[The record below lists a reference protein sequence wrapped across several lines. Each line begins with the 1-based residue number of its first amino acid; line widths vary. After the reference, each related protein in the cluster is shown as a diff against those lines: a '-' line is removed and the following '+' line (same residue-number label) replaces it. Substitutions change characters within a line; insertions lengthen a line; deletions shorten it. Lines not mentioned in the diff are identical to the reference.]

1 MRRLRKQAWRS
12 LLPSLVLAAAG
23 LSGCS
28 LLPSPVE
35 PMPAPEPVE
44 PAPEPVIVAPP
55 PAAKPTAR
63 VTIPEPAP
71 LPPLAIVLTS
81 GQAAYAD
88 VAEALAQQFENH
100 KIYDLSERGR
110 PPVTVLR
117 TINDSDS
124 GIVVAIGLRAA
135 KSSVAMS
142 NKPVVFSQVFN
153 YQDHGLLNENTR
165 GVASVPPLD
174 AQLAAWKEVD
184 PTLAR
189 IGAIIGEGHEDLIAE
204 AEVAAARHGVELL
217 VHVTRSD
224 QETLYFFKRMILDI
238 DGFWLF
244 PDNRVLSGRALQQI
258 MEDAQRQHVP
268 VLVPSE
274 SMLQMGAS
282 ISISS
287 VASDIAATISR
298 VIRQI
303 QAGDIESVPPITPLS
318 AIRVLTN
325 DAFKVVDH

>member
-12 LLPSLVLAAAG
+12 LLPALVLAAVG

-28 LLPSPVE
+28 FLSPPVE
-35 PMPAPEPVE
+35 PAPPPEPVE
-44 PAPEPVIVAPP
+44 PAPEPVIVVPP
-55 PAAKPTAR
+55 PATKPKAK
-63 VTIPEPAP
+63 VKIPEAAP

-81 GQAAYAD
+81 SQAAYAD
-88 VAEALAQQFENH
+88 VANALAQQFENH
-100 KIYDLSERGR
+100 EIYDLSDRGR

-117 TINDSDS
+117 MINDSDS

-153 YQDHGLLNENTR
+153 YQDHGLLNENSR
-165 GVASVPPLD
+165 GVAAVPPLD

-184 PTLAR
+184 PTLSR
-189 IGAIIGEGHEDLIAE
+189 IGAIIGEGHDELITE
-204 AEVAAARHGVELL
+204 AEIAAARHGVELI
-217 VHVTRSD
+217 VHVTHSD

-258 MEDAQRQHVP
+258 MDDAQRQQVP

-287 VASDIAATISR
+287 VASDIAATITK
-298 VIRQI
+298 VVRQI
-303 QAGDIESVPPITPLS
+303 QAGDIAMVPPISPLS

-325 DAFKVVDH
+325 EAIQVADQ

>member
-12 LLPSLVLAAAG
+12 LLPALVLAAVG

-28 LLPSPVE
+28 FLSPPVE
-35 PMPAPEPVE
+35 PAPPPEPVE
-44 PAPEPVIVAPP
+44 PAPEPVIVVPP
-55 PAAKPTAR
+55 PVTKPKAK
-63 VTIPEPAP
+63 VKIPEPAP

-81 GQAAYAD
+81 SQAAYAD
-88 VAEALAQQFENH
+88 VANALAQQFENH
-100 KIYDLSERGR
+100 EIYDLSDRGR

-117 TINDSDS
+117 MINDSDS

-153 YQDHGLLNENTR
+153 YQDHGLLNENSR
-165 GVASVPPLD
+165 GVAAVPPLD

-184 PTLAR
+184 PTLSR
-189 IGAIIGEGHEDLIAE
+189 IGAIIGEGHDELITE
-204 AEVAAARHGVELL
+204 AEIAAARHGVELI
-217 VHVTRSD
+217 VHVTHSD

-258 MEDAQRQHVP
+258 MDDAQRQQVP

-287 VASDIAATISR
+287 VASDIAATITK
-298 VIRQI
+298 VVRQI
-303 QAGDIESVPPITPLS
+303 QAGDIAMVPPISPLS

-325 DAFKVVDH
+325 EAIQVADQ

>member
-12 LLPSLVLAAAG
+12 LLPALVLAAVG

-28 LLPSPVE
+28 FLSPPVE
-35 PMPAPEPVE
+35 PAPPPEPVE
-44 PAPEPVIVAPP
+44 PAPEPVIVVPP
-55 PAAKPTAR
+55 PVTKPKAK
-63 VTIPEPAP
+63 VKIPEAAP

-81 GQAAYAD
+81 SQAAYAD
-88 VAEALAQQFENH
+88 VANALAQQFENH
-100 KIYDLSERGR
+100 EIYDLSDRGR

-117 TINDSDS
+117 MINDSDS

-153 YQDHGLLNENTR
+153 YQDHGLLNENSR
-165 GVASVPPLD
+165 GVAAVPPLD

-184 PTLAR
+184 PTLSR
-189 IGAIIGEGHEDLIAE
+189 IGAIIGEGHDELITE
-204 AEVAAARHGVELL
+204 AEIAAARHGVELI
-217 VHVTRSD
+217 VHVTHSD
-224 QETLYFFKRMILDI
+224 QETLYFFKRMVLDI

-258 MEDAQRQHVP
+258 MDDAQRQQVP

-287 VASDIAATISR
+287 VASDIAATITK
-298 VIRQI
+298 VVRQI
-303 QAGDIESVPPITPLS
+303 QAGDIAMVPPISPLS
-318 AIRVLTN
+318 AIHVLTN
-325 DAFKVVDH
+325 EAIQVADQ